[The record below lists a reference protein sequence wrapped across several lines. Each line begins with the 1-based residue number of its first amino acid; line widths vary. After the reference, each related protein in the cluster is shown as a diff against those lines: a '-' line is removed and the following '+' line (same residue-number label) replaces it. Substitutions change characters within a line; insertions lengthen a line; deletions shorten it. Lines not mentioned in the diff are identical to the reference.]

1 MSTYEYNKRYAE
13 KYLGKL
19 ENITVRVPKGRK
31 KTIEAIAAEQGESV
45 NGLINSILRDLAG
58 MSEGEWKEAG
68 D

>member
-31 KTIEAIAAEQGESV
+31 KTIEAIAAERGESI
-45 NGLINSILRDLAG
+45 NGLIPQG
-58 MSEGEWKEAG
+58 MVHSFR
-68 D
+68 